1 MNDVLEDL
9 IDAEGVNGGQSSDA
23 NCLLPQIHIKKRS
36 DKFSS
41 WQTDELSNEIQEGEE
56 KQNN

>member
-9 IDAEGVNGGQSSDA
+9 IDAEGSQSNDA
-23 NCLLPQIHIKKRS
+23 NCTLPQIHIKKRS

-41 WQTDELSNEIQEGEE
+41 WQTDELSNEVAEVDD
-56 KQNN
+56 KQQN